1 MNRTKEFFLRV
12 LSTVIFVP
20 LLIYG
25 LFFEHTF
32 IIPIILAIAGLW
44 ALNEFYGLMRKTGY
58 QPYCTLGYAFY
69 TVLLVYSI
77 YPIYLTFYFPLLL
90 WLILLGGF
98 VTYLLSSCGS
108 TPSFFANSGVTILGL
123 LYIGLP
129 FCLLLYLRQG
139 AWYVVWL
146 IAVTWF
152 CDIGAYLI
160 GSAIGKHKL
169 CPSISPGKTIEG
181 LIGGILVSLLA
192 AGIIRHILLS
202 HHIYFKFSLS
212 TNLWLALGVTSIGVL
227 GDLAE
232 SVLKRQAGV
241 KDSGNT
247 FTGHGGMLD
256 IIDSLLFTIPV
267 FYYMKQILV

>member
-1 MNRTKEFFLRV
+1 MNRTKELFLRV

-32 IIPIILAIAGLW
+32 IIPLLLAITGLW
-44 ALNEFYGLMRKTGY
+44 ALNEFYGLIKKTGY
-58 QPYCTLGYAFY
+58 PPYCTLGYAFY
-69 TVLLVYSI
+69 IVLLVYSI
-77 YPIYLTFYFPLLL
+77 YPTYLAFLFPLLL

-108 TPSFFANSGVTILGL
+108 TPSFFASSGVTILGL

-129 FCLLLYLRQG
+129 FSLLLNLRQG
-139 AWYVVWL
+139 AWYIVWL

-181 LIGGILVSLLA
+181 LIGGIATSILVA
-192 AGIIRHILLS
+192 FIYWKIVGEKY
-202 HHIYFKFSLS
+202 HHIQYSLT
-212 TNLWLALGVTSIGVL
+212 TNLWLALLIAVIGVL

-256 IIDSLLFTIPV
+256 IIDSLLFAIPV
-267 FYYMKQILV
+267 FYYMNQILV